1 VHAWITKLTG
11 KEKEEGYRDVI
22 YFSAP
27 LVHDRTVY
35 LLRDEYLIPYRTKN
49 GQTHYNSWRRYLSSI
64 GLNAVEAAS
73 VPVVSRGT
81 MYTAGGFLSSTG
93 ICGRLP
99 QTPAGTRALR
109 RLTFP
114 KNGLSGRRISIG

>member
-1 VHAWITKLTG
+1 VDHKLTG

-35 LLRDEYLIPYRTKN
+35 LLRDEIPHPLPNKN

-73 VPVVSRGT
+73 VPVVSR
-81 MYTAGGFLSSTG
+81 APCIPRGGLSFVNG
-93 ICGRLP
+93 NMR
-99 QTPAGTRALR
+99 TPSADPGGYSRIAAVDL
-109 RLTFP
+109 P